1 MPLGA
6 DVDREL
12 LVSGLERIGIPFS
25 DHVLDSIG
33 TYIDE
38 IMLFNPVYKLVG
50 DKDPDEI
57 LIRHVLDSAA
67 AYHEFMSRTVSGCVI
82 ADLGSGAGF
91 PGIVLSIL
99 MPDRHFVLL
108 ERMQR
113 RCGFLRGVLAKVRI
127 GNAEVFDRDINEERR
142 RFDAVTARAFHPLFD
157 VADSILRILADG
169 GIGLFYK
176 GQRANVVSE
185 LDVLRGEGYSFD
197 SEIVDLRVP
206 YLDER
211 RTLCVL
217 ENWKRR

>member
-1 MPLGA
+1 M
-6 DVDREL
+6 DREL
-12 LVSGLERIGIPFS
+12 LVSGLERIGIPFT
-25 DHVLDSIG
+25 DQMLDRIDTFIG
-33 TYIDE
+33 E

-67 AYHEFMSRTVSGCVI
+67 AYPEFMRHTAPGETI

-91 PGIVLSIL
+91 PGIVLAVL
-99 MPDRHFVLL
+99 MEDRRFVLL

-113 RCGFLRGVLAKVRI
+113 RAGFLRGVLARTGI
-127 GNAEVFDRDINEERR
+127 RNAEVSERDIREEKR
-142 RFDAVTARAFHPLFD
+142 RFQAVTARAFHPLYD
-157 VADSILRILADG
+157 VADDVLSIMEDDG
-169 GIGLFYK
+169 VGLFYK
-176 GQRANVVSE
+176 GQRANAASE

-197 SEIVDLRVP
+197 ARIVDIHVP

-217 ENWKRR
+217 ENWKRK